1 MAKYGNGKLKYWYV
15 TCLDG
20 YKTLFQK
27 QCQTVGEANQLLA
40 EKKEEYK
47 DNRNVMVYK
56 EQF

>member
-1 MAKYGNGKLKYWYV
+1 MAKYGNGKLKYWWV
-15 TCLDG
+15 TCMLD

-27 QCQTVGEANQLLA
+27 QCLDVGEANRLLA

-47 DNRNVMVYK
+47 NDRNVVVYK

>member
-15 TCLDG
+15 TVMVG

-27 QCQTVGEANQLLA
+27 QCQTVGEANALLA

-47 DNRNVMVYK
+47 SDRNIMVYK

>member
-15 TCLDG
+15 TVLDG

-27 QCQTVGEANQLLA
+27 QCQSVGEANLLLA

-47 DNRNVMVYK
+47 GNRNIAVYK